1 MELPSSL
8 YKLDLRLRFSDI
20 DSAGIAYFGSF
31 PSFFDESF
39 IAAMRENN
47 IRWDDHKKFKF
58 LLPIIEQKTNF
69 FYPLD
74 LGDLASIYM
83 GIIKI
88 GNRSFRSQHLI
99 TVEKEG
105 TDILVATGYIARVTV
120 GYETFEAI
128 QIPEPLLNMLG
139 KYKIEVEQWNEI
151 DTRFAVK
158 L

>member
-69 FYPLD
+69 FHPLD

-99 TVEKEG
+99 TVQKDG
-105 TDILVATGYIARVTV
+105 KDILVATGYISRVTV
-120 GYETFEAI
+120 GFETFKAI
-128 QIPEPLLNMLG
+128 QIPELLLNMLK
-139 KYKIEVEQWNEI
+139 KYNVNVELWNLI
-151 DTRFAVK
+151 DQRLNVK